1 MQHRNHSAIEPQK
14 TIHKQHSKITTRA
27 EDSGMGSHSG
37 KAKLKP
43 KKVEFAIKKNCKN
56 WPILRFPP
64 YTRRGDCRVFRLPL
78 NLQRHYCK
86 FTHPASLC
94 RAIQFIPFFTVW
106 RNRHWKALNRVI
118 YFVSVLAL
126 WGRAAWLFYLL
137 LTTLCSSV
145 IFYRA
150 SASLCMQSAIMLWKI
165 RPSVCL
171 SHCGTGSKRMHIASN
186 SLRRLTAAGLVFWS
200 FTLWNPTVLLFCSG
214 ILNRLMWLE
223 HNIW

>member
-56 WPILRFPP
+56 WQILRFPP

-86 FTHPASLC
+86 FSHPASLC
-94 RAIQFIPFFTVW
+94 RAIQFIPFFYSLEKQTLKSFKSCYTLFQYW
-106 RNRHWKALNRVI
+106 PCEDGLLGCFT
-118 YFVSVLAL
+118 YF
-126 WGRAAWLFYLL
+126 
-137 LTTLCSSV
+137 
-145 IFYRA
+145 
-150 SASLCMQSAIMLWKI
+150 
-165 RPSVCL
+165 
-171 SHCGTGSKRMHIASN
+171 
-186 SLRRLTAAGLVFWS
+186 
-200 FTLWNPTVLLFCSG
+200 
-214 ILNRLMWLE
+214 
-223 HNIW
+223 